1 MVTRPAP
8 EPPSLVAGLSV
19 LCGLV
24 LGTGWLVLRGGS
36 FAIAIAAMA
45 VLTTILVG
53 LLVHRPRQ
61 TR

>member
-8 EPPSLVAGLSV
+8 EPASLVAGSSV

-36 FAIAIAAMA
+36 FAFAIAAMA
-45 VLTTILVG
+45 VLTAVFVT
-53 LLVHRPRQ
+53 LLVHRPRH
-61 TR
+61 